1 MSASSPLNVLIAD
14 DHRLFRQG
22 LIGLMNTR
30 PDLVRVMGEAGTGRE
45 AVRFVEQ
52 FHPDVV
58 LMDLQMPDGDG
69 LHAAAQI
76 QQRWHDVRVVIL
88 TASESDENLYRAMHQ
103 GVAGYLLKSLDAE
116 ELFDLLAG
124 VAQGEVAMTRAMA
137 ARLLKGIAQRNPS
150 APMGEEALTEREI
163 DVLKLV
169 AQGESN
175 PKIAEELSITVN
187 TVKVHLRNILAK
199 LRLENRT
206 QVAAYAVQSGLVFSS
221 MPENH
226 PTG

>member
-1 MSASSPLNVLIAD
+1 MNVLIAD

-30 PDLVRVMGEAGTGRE
+30 PDLVHVVGEAGTGRE
-45 AVRFVEQ
+45 AILFVERH
-52 FHPDVV
+52 HPDVV

-76 QQRWHDVRVVIL
+76 QQRWSDVRVVIL
-88 TASESDENLYRAMHQ
+88 TASESDEQLYRAVRQ
-103 GVAGYLLKSLDAE
+103 GVAGYLLKSLDAA
-116 ELFDLLAG
+116 ELFDLLGG

-137 ARLLKGIAQRNPS
+137 ARLLKGIAHHN
-150 APMGEEALTEREI
+150 ADANTGEQALTEREI
-163 DVLKLV
+163 QVLRLV

-175 PKIAEELSITVN
+175 PQIAENLCITVN

-206 QVAAYAVQSGLVFSS
+206 QVATYAVQSGLAFS
-221 MPENH
+221 PTPQNH